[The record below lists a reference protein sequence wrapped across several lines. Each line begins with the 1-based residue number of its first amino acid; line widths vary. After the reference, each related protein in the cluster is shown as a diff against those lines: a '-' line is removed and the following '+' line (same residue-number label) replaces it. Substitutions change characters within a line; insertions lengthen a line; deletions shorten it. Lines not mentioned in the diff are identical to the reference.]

1 MQIWPRDG
9 EVWGKGGRVANR
21 AYMMN
26 IGHGDSNSSAPAAA
40 TGSDREGGLQD
51 KVVFCLSCVKLMEGF
66 VKTNSNNM
74 DSTCNEPSRRLT
86 MAKQTKEL

>member
-26 IGHGDSNSSAPAAA
+26 IGHGDSNSGG
-40 TGSDREGGLQD
+40 GSDRGLE
-51 KVVFCLSCVKLMEGF
+51 VVFCVSCLKLMER
-66 VKTNSNNM
+66 
-74 DSTCNEPSRRLT
+74 DL
-86 MAKQTKEL
+86 